1 VSDEK
6 QIVPATDHHQGAPR
20 LATPASLARR
30 NSVAAGG
37 CRVRPGRDGAIAHE
51 ARHPGRAAVHADAT
65 FAAFSGRREPMYQV
79 TFSEQ
84 AMRELNRLDKLAQ
97 LDAIEPIS
105 ALKATDLANP
115 REPLG
120 QFRRG
125 QRSLYRLRSGDFRFY
140 FEVSG
145 DNLHVLYILHR
156 NSLEDF
162 LLRNKLPV
170 TEQQLV
176 EQHSKF
182 WKYLES
188 LTK

>member
-1 VSDEK
+1 
-6 QIVPATDHHQGAPR
+6 
-20 LATPASLARR
+20 
-30 NSVAAGG
+30 
-37 CRVRPGRDGAIAHE
+37 
-51 ARHPGRAAVHADAT
+51 
-65 FAAFSGRREPMYQV
+65 MYQV

-84 AMRELNRLDKLAQ
+84 AMHELNKLDQMAQ
-97 LDAIEPIS
+97 LEAIDPIS
-105 ALKATDLANP
+105 NLKSTDLAHP

-120 QFRRG
+120 HFRRG
-125 QRSLYRLRSGDFRFY
+125 QKSLFRLRAGDFRFY
-140 FEVSG
+140 FEARG
-145 DNLHVLYILHR
+145 ETLHVDYILHR

-170 TEQQLV
+170 SEQQLV

>member
-1 VSDEK
+1 
-6 QIVPATDHHQGAPR
+6 
-20 LATPASLARR
+20 
-30 NSVAAGG
+30 
-37 CRVRPGRDGAIAHE
+37 
-51 ARHPGRAAVHADAT
+51 
-65 FAAFSGRREPMYQV
+65 MYQV

-84 AMRELNRLDKLAQ
+84 AMHELNRLDKLAQ
-97 LDAIEPIS
+97 LDVLEPMTS
-105 ALKATDLANP
+105 LKPEELAHP

-120 QFRRG
+120 RFRRG
-125 QRSLYRLRSGDFRFY
+125 QKEFYRLRAGEFRFY
-140 FEVSG
+140 FESRG
-145 DNLHVLYILHR
+145 ESLHVNYILHK

-170 TEQQLV
+170 SEQQLV

>member
-1 VSDEK
+1 
-6 QIVPATDHHQGAPR
+6 
-20 LATPASLARR
+20 
-30 NSVAAGG
+30 
-37 CRVRPGRDGAIAHE
+37 
-51 ARHPGRAAVHADAT
+51 
-65 FAAFSGRREPMYQV
+65 MYQV

-105 ALKATDLANP
+105 GLKAADLANP

-120 QFRRG
+120 HFRRG

-145 DNLHVLYILHR
+145 ENLHVLYILHR

>member
-1 VSDEK
+1 
-6 QIVPATDHHQGAPR
+6 
-20 LATPASLARR
+20 
-30 NSVAAGG
+30 
-37 CRVRPGRDGAIAHE
+37 
-51 ARHPGRAAVHADAT
+51 
-65 FAAFSGRREPMYQV
+65 MYQV
-79 TFSEQ
+79 NFSEQ
-84 AMRELNRLDKLAQ
+84 AMHELNRLDKLAQ
-97 LDAIEPIS
+97 LDAIDPTS
-105 ALKATDLANP
+105 SLKPADLAHP

-125 QRSLYRLRSGDFRFY
+125 QKTLYRLRAGDFRFY
-140 FEVSG
+140 FEVHG
-145 DNLHVLYILHR
+145 ETLHVDYILHR

-170 TEQQLV
+170 SEQQLV

>member
-1 VSDEK
+1 
-6 QIVPATDHHQGAPR
+6 
-20 LATPASLARR
+20 
-30 NSVAAGG
+30 
-37 CRVRPGRDGAIAHE
+37 
-51 ARHPGRAAVHADAT
+51 
-65 FAAFSGRREPMYQV
+65 MYQV

-97 LDAIEPIS
+97 LDAIDPIS
-105 ALKATDLANP
+105 SLKPADLAHP

-120 QFRRG
+120 HFRRG
-125 QRSLYRLRSGDFRFY
+125 AKSFFRLRAGEFRFY
-140 FEVSG
+140 FEARGES
-145 DNLHVLYILHR
+145 LHVDYILHK

-170 TEQQLV
+170 SEQQLV
-176 EQHSKF
+176 EQDSKF

>member
-1 VSDEK
+1 
-6 QIVPATDHHQGAPR
+6 
-20 LATPASLARR
+20 
-30 NSVAAGG
+30 
-37 CRVRPGRDGAIAHE
+37 
-51 ARHPGRAAVHADAT
+51 
-65 FAAFSGRREPMYQV
+65 MYQV

-84 AMRELNRLDKLAQ
+84 AMRELKQ
-97 LDAIEPIS
+97 LDQLTQLDLVAPIS
-105 ALKATDLANP
+105 SLKPADLAHP

-120 QFRRG
+120 RFTRAG
-125 QRSLYRLRSGDFRFY
+125 KEFYRLRAGDFRFY
-140 FEVSG
+140 FDVNGET
-145 DNLHVLYILHR
+145 LHVVYILHK

-170 TEQQLV
+170 SEQQLV

>member
-1 VSDEK
+1 
-6 QIVPATDHHQGAPR
+6 
-20 LATPASLARR
+20 
-30 NSVAAGG
+30 
-37 CRVRPGRDGAIAHE
+37 
-51 ARHPGRAAVHADAT
+51 
-65 FAAFSGRREPMYQV
+65 MYQV

-84 AMRELNRLDKLAQ
+84 AMRELNQLDQLAQ

-105 ALKATDLANP
+105 GLRPEQLAHP

-120 QFRRG
+120 RFRRG
-125 QRSLYRLRSGDFRFY
+125 EKEFYRLRAGDFRFY
-140 FEVSG
+140 FDVRG
-145 DNLHVLYILHR
+145 DTLHVDYILHK

-170 TEQQLV
+170 SEQQLV